1 MAVKTNCV
9 VHGKPMYRVRAKI
22 GQRLDGTYIYKNF
35 YGAGKLE
42 AERKRNEY
50 FTKKEK
56 SDQFPTLG
64 HAARYYCY
72 EVMPHESIA
81 HGTYELYERQ
91 YRVRLSDAEFMGKP
105 IDEVTS
111 RDIQSFLNF
120 LAKIKV
126 APSAISAAHKF
137 LRKLYS
143 YLSAEGYR
151 DITATISVPRRKN
164 DRQNGDINVFNPQEV
179 SDIIQTPNPLHV
191 LFVLAL
197 ATGLRLGEILALTV
211 DDIRD
216 GSVLVDKQVVEFYRP
231 DGHGM
236 MEFVREVTPPKSAR
250 SVRTVPIP
258 DSARKDIEEWIKDM
272 RSGLLFSTASG
283 GYIDRSNFRRAWKRH
298 LRRAGVDYKKFH
310 SCRATYGTMLAQSG
324 VPLEVASKL
333 LGHSDV
339 TITAKYYRS
348 ISKKEMVSAVD
359 KINHLF

>member
-1 MAVKTNCV
+1 
-9 VHGKPMYRVRAKI
+9 MYRVRAKV
-22 GQRLDGTYIYKNF
+22 GQRLDGTYIYKSF

-50 FTKKEK
+50 ISKKEK
-56 SDQFPTLG
+56 NNQFPTLG
-64 HAARYYCY
+64 HAAQYYCY
-72 EVMPHESIA
+72 EVMPYESIA

-111 RDIQSFLNF
+111 RDIQSFLNS
-120 LAKIKV
+120 LAKSKV

-137 LRKLYS
+137 LRKLYA

-151 DITATISVPRRKN
+151 DITATISVSRRKN
-164 DRQNGDINVFNPQEV
+164 DRQNGDISVFNPQEV
-179 SDIIQTPNPLHV
+179 SDIIQTPNPLRA

-211 DDIRD
+211 DDIKD

-231 DGHGM
+231 DGYGT
-236 MEFVREVTPPKSAR
+236 MEFIREVTPPKSSR
-250 SVRTVPIP
+250 SVRMVPLP
-258 DSARKDIEEWIKDM
+258 DSACKDIEEWIKSKGI
-272 RSGLLFSTASG
+272 RSGLLFSASSG
-283 GYIDRSNFRRAWKRH
+283 GYIDRSNFRKTWKRH
-298 LRRAGVDYKKFH
+298 LKHAGVDYKKFH
-310 SCRATYGTMLAQSG
+310 ACRTTYGTMLAQNG

-348 ISKKEMVSAVD
+348 ISKKEMTAAVD
-359 KINHLF
+359 RINHIF